1 LKVGFIGLGAMG
13 RHMALHLQKGGH
25 QLGVWARRAESAA
38 ALVAIGA
45 TRHDTPA
52 ALAAASDVVF
62 TMVTASSDFEQ
73 VVLGAS
79 GIFQGAKPG
88 LVLVDMETISP
99 AVARAVAQQLA
110 AKGIEMLDAP
120 VSGGPMGAEQA
131 TLSIMV
137 GGKPEVFE
145 RIKPLFACMGKTIT
159 RVGDIGAGQV
169 TKACNQLALLVAA
182 QGVAESLHLA
192 ARLGAD
198 PAKVR
203 EVLMGGVAASR
214 VMELFGKR
222 MVERN
227 FDNGIDTRLYHKDLG
242 IILGLA
248 HEAGLA
254 TPGGALVMQQINALM
269 GQGRGRDDLAA
280 LITVLEKMSTR
291 DSTSTTGFT
300 G

>member
-1 LKVGFIGLGAMG
+1 MG
-13 RHMALHLQKGGH
+13 RHMAQHLQKGGH

-38 ALVAIGA
+38 PLVAIGA

-73 VVLGAS
+73 VVLDAS

-99 AVARAVAQQLA
+99 AVARTVAQQLA

-145 RIKPLFACMGKTIT
+145 RIRPLFACMGKTIT

-291 DSTSTTGFT
+291 D
-300 G
+300 

>member
-1 LKVGFIGLGAMG
+1 MG

-38 ALVAIGA
+38 PLVAIGA

-79 GIFQGAKPG
+79 GILHGAKPG
-88 LVLVDMETISP
+88 V
-99 AVARAVAQQLA
+99 
-110 AKGIEMLDAP
+110 EMLDAP

-145 RIKPLFACMGKTIT
+145 RIKPLFECMGKTIT

-291 DSTSTTGFT
+291 D
-300 G
+300 